1 MKTQLLTISAV
12 ALLLIGQSASAF
24 EQINSESGY
33 DSAYRNGWVSPETA
47 SNLDRVSASH
57 FSQSST
63 GFEQINSESGYD
75 AAYRNGWISPETA
88 SAHSLNSLRV
98 SFRTVEEIDMRGQFE
113 DVFSINYLTTK

>member
-47 SNLDRVSASH
+47 SKLDLVTASN
-57 FSQSST
+57 FSQPST

-75 AAYRNGWISPETA
+75 AAYNNGWISPETA
-88 SAHSLNSLRV
+88 SAISFDSMRV
-98 SFRTVEEIDMRGQFE
+98 SFRSDVVTDMRGQFE
-113 DVFSINYLTTK
+113 DALSINYLTTR